1 MIKLI
6 KKVFQFLFCKKQK
19 VVNNQTTIDDNVE
32 EAIDLNLSNLIP
44 AHEEKLELEINDDI
58 IPGYKPEVIELK
70 LNTDII
76 PATEPSQELKL
87 EILGSVTIEVDKLNI
102 KRANKEDQHNIYY
115 VKNLIDGSY
124 RDFPNTFKVAKYL
137 NVHPKTLQKHLK
149 EKYSDVNKGRN
160 LNKITFRQN
169 YIITKERK

>member
-1 MIKLI
+1 MSKI

-32 EAIDLNLSNLIP
+32 KAMYLNLSNLIP

-58 IPGYKPEVIELK
+58 IPDYKPEVIELK

-87 EILGSVTIEVDKLNI
+87 EIFDKTN
-102 KRANKEDQHNIYY
+102 
-115 VKNLIDGSY
+115 G
-124 RDFPNTFKVAKYL
+124 
-137 NVHPKTLQKHLK
+137 
-149 EKYSDVNKGRN
+149 
-160 LNKITFRQN
+160 KIVVV
-169 YIITKERK
+169 